1 MELVAV
7 LALFGLLGSA
17 EADLQVNSPFEGLLQ
32 LAKADNV
39 SSLCQRHLNFIDESI
54 ENKDMWAL
62 KMFDSSGQPTPGF
75 IFGNNFWLGS
85 LTQCEDIN
93 LKPQNGM
100 TSPLQSHYIVAY
112 FRHNA
117 TIQEL
122 TGLQNEDL
130 VTLGLCLPR
139 SCDPVAVHA
148 MLSTLFGDGA
158 RPLPLMRTMDVS
170 LRLTKVRGVEDNSD
184 WLLSFKFITVMSLL
198 GLALALCIAG
208 WIYDQSVWQPL
219 QMERKLLANKKA
231 NNNEGVEQFHLLV
244 EENQACKLTSSESR
258 ALHYKQSWVGK
269 VLMCF
274 SVSAN
279 TKILMEPRLSSDS
292 IKCIHG
298 LRFLGMGWI
307 IMVHTIFYLA
317 DYADNRVQAFRMA
330 EGFAVQ
336 VVANSTLS
344 VDTFFFISGFLVA
357 YLYYKGEKK
366 CKAQEKS
373 MPPSAKF
380 ILNTKRFFL
389 MVAKRFIRLTPVYM
403 MMVGILDV
411 NQTKYSRT
419 SVFHTTENAHETCSK
434 YWWRNLLYINNL
446 FSRDEMC
453 MTWSWYIA
461 NDMQFFVIASFLLL
475 LSTSY
480 RRIAFSVGTLLTV
493 ASCAIT
499 AYISWSYNYVPTLSQ
514 QYNMLNVL
522 YDPPWTRIGP
532 YMIGML
538 TGYYVNKINGRLSLK
553 TWQVACCWFLGSMC
567 NVVVLFGLTKREISP
582 ELGALYVGLSRTVW
596 GVGLAWIV
604 VACVTKHGGIVA
616 QVLEFPGWVPMSR
629 LTYCA
634 YLLNPFLM
642 NSASLGSEKAYH
654 VDFLPLATDF
664 FGNMGMCYFC
674 AYVLTLLF
682 ESPNVLLMR
691 LATERNPRLEK

>member
-1 MELVAV
+1 MELLCTV
-7 LALFGLLGSA
+7 LAVAGFLGTVA
-17 EADLQVNSPFEGLLQ
+17 GADLQINSPFEGLLQ
-32 LAKADNV
+32 LAAEKND
-39 SSLCQRHLNFIDESI
+39 SLCHGHLGLVQNAMQ
-54 ENKDMWAL
+54 NKEMWAL
-62 KMFDSSGQPTPGF
+62 KIFDSSGQPTPGF

-85 LTQCEDIN
+85 LTECEDVN
-93 LKPQNGM
+93 LKLQAGVA
-100 TSPLQSHYIVAY
+100 SPLKTHFIVAN

-139 SCDPVAVHA
+139 SCGPEAVQP
-148 MLSTLFGDGA
+148 MLAALFDGGA
-158 RPLPLMRTMDVS
+158 QPLALQRKMDLS
-170 LRLTKVRGVEDNSD
+170 LRLTNVRGVEDNSD
-184 WLLSFKFITVMSLL
+184 WLLSFKFITVMSIL
-198 GLALALCIAG
+198 GLALALCVAG
-208 WIYDQSVWQPL
+208 WIYDQTVWQPL
-219 QMERKLLANKKA
+219 QNERKLLANKKA

-244 EENQACKLTSSESR
+244 EENQACKLTMSESR
-258 ALHYKQSWVGK
+258 ALHYRQSWFGK
-269 VLMCF
+269 LLMCF

-279 TKILMEPRLSSDS
+279 TRALMNPIISSDS
-292 IKCIHG
+292 VKCIHG

-357 YLYYKGEKK
+357 YLYYKGEQKTRVL
-366 CKAQEKS
+366 EKG
-373 MPPSAKF
+373 MPARAKL

-419 SVFHTTENAHETCSK
+419 SVFNTTETAHNTCSK
-434 YWWRNLLYINNL
+434 FWWRNLLYINNVY
-446 FSRDEMC
+446 SRDEMC

-461 NDMQFFVIASFLLL
+461 NDMQFFVIGSFLLL
-475 LSTSY
+475 LSTSF
-480 RRIAFSVGTLLTV
+480 RKTTFAIGSILTV
-493 ASCAIT
+493 ASCVIT

-532 YMIGML
+532 YMVGMI
-538 TGYYVNKINGRLSLK
+538 TGYYVIKIKGHLPLRTS
-553 TWQVACCWFLGSMC
+553 QVACCWLLGSMC
-567 NVVVLFGLTKREISP
+567 NVAVLFGLTEREISP
-582 ELGALYVGLSRTVW
+582 ELGAVYVGLSRTVW

-604 VACVTKHGGIVA
+604 IACVTKHGGVVA
-616 QVLEFPGWVPMSR
+616 KVLEFPGWVPMSR

-642 NSASLGSEKAYH
+642 NSVSLGSEHAQH
-654 VDFLPLATDF
+654 VDFLPLATAF
-664 FGNMGMCYFC
+664 FGNMGMCYFS

-691 LATERNPRLEK
+691 WATEPKSS